1 MDAPKSSVRS
11 AAYEGGVQDHPHAC
25 MNGYVYLGYTAIDEE
40 TVMRSSGQRLCR
52 AAVVPRT
59 RHYLGGG

>member
-11 AAYEGGVQDHPHAC
+11 AAYEGRVQDHPHAC

-40 TVMRSSGQRLCR
+40 PGDVVERVEALPCR
-52 AAVVPRT
+52 RCAEYAS
-59 RHYLGGG
+59 